1 MSAQYSATLTSFHTA
16 SPDKDPYT
24 IYVITVKRGAQQW
37 QVFRRYREWEDLRT
51 ALQQQTGSSPQ
62 MPGKMLFGRMRPEV
76 IESRV
81 VGLDNF
87 LQLCMVTP
95 LYASCPVLT
104 DFLTREM
111 DSPPEG
117 LDLVDLVDTKFDAQA
132 PGEAEDGSPYGQHQQ
147 QLKQLVEAA
156 SQAFIAVSTEA
167 PQLDQN
173 YIHERVRAYA
183 AGMQASTGTAVGSTV
198 PLRPPAAAVSD
209 EGGAVLA
216 IERMLAAPPLC
227 AADATLLRKTAAAA
241 ALGLGDLAVQGNAKQ
256 PLVQ

>member
-51 ALQQQTGSSPQ
+51 VLQQQTGSSPQ

-76 IESRV
+76 IEVRV

-104 DFLTREM
+104 DFLTREK

-117 LDLVDLVDTKFDAQA
+117 LDLLDMGDPKFDAQA
-132 PGEAEDGSPYGQHQQ
+132 PGEADDGSPYGLHQQ
-147 QLKQLVEAA
+147 QLKHLVERA
-156 SQAFIAVSTEA
+156 SQVMHYVMHYVMLFVMH
-167 PQLDQN
+167 
-173 YIHERVRAYA
+173 YVRAA
-183 AGMQASTGTAVGSTV
+183 
-198 PLRPPAAAVSD
+198 PAAAQ
-209 EGGAVLA
+209 
-216 IERMLAAPPLC
+216 APRGESIAGPPPSGSI
-227 AADATLLRKTAAAA
+227 ATGLPRLR
-241 ALGLGDLAVQGNAKQ
+241 
-256 PLVQ
+256 

>member
-37 QVFRRYREWEDLRT
+37 QVFRRYREVLCQGSNPGLTRRDPRTNRSATHACGPCLAQWEDLRT
-51 ALQQQTGSSPQ
+51 VLQQQTGSSPQ

-111 DSPPEG
+111 DAPPEG
-117 LDLVDLVDTKFDAQA
+117 LDLVDLGDAKFDAQVKT
-132 PGEAEDGSPYGQHQQ
+132 Y
-147 QLKQLVEAA
+147 
-156 SQAFIAVSTEA
+156 
-167 PQLDQN
+167 
-173 YIHERVRAYA
+173 
-183 AGMQASTGTAVGSTV
+183 
-198 PLRPPAAAVSD
+198 
-209 EGGAVLA
+209 EG
-216 IERMLAAPPLC
+216 
-227 AADATLLRKTAAAA
+227 
-241 ALGLGDLAVQGNAKQ
+241 
-256 PLVQ
+256 